1 MTIDMRKQIFS
12 TLIALFILQVT
23 SGCTKQVSEEAV
35 DFPEDVLTYVD
46 PWIGTGGHG
55 HVFVGASVPWG
66 MVQLGPTGIPE
77 GWDWVSGYHVSDST
91 IIGFSHT
98 HMSGTGIG
106 DLLDV
111 TVMPVTGE
119 VTLGRGTED
128 DPNSGHWSYSD
139 RRREVVRPGFY
150 GTHLLRYDVDVE
162 LTATTRVGLHR
173 YTFPKGADRPAVV
186 FDLVNG
192 GNWDKPTDVQIRR
205 VDDHRI
211 EGYRRSTGW
220 AKDQKVYF
228 VAEFS
233 EPISDFVVTSDGE
246 MSKDEGE
253 GTNVYARAD
262 IALGEKPLMVK
273 VALSPTGIEGAWK
286 NMESELPG
294 WDFEK
299 TKEHATNSW
308 AEELGKIRM
317 IASSKETMRVFYTAL
332 YHTMIAPSVFA
343 DVDGAYMGADLEV
356 HGDPGFTTRTTFSLW
371 DTYRAAHPLM
381 TLIHTDQMEDMVG
394 TFLNIYD
401 EQGKLPVW
409 HFYGNE
415 TNTMV
420 GNPGIPVLADAV
432 LKGFVKDEERAY
444 TAMKNSAMLDDRGQ
458 NYRKEYGYIPYDKM
472 VESVAYDL
480 EYALADWAVA
490 QVAQKL
496 GHTEDYSYFLERSKS
511 YRHLFDPETG
521 FMRGKSVAGK
531 WNEPFSPFHSSH
543 RDDDYC
549 EGNAWQYTFLVPHD
563 VEGLVQ
569 LFGDEELFLEKLDSL
584 FTVPSEIEGENTSP
598 DISGMI
604 GQFAHGNEPSHHILY
619 LYSMLGH
626 QDKAAPLLRQVMND
640 LYHDQPDGL
649 SGNEDVGQMS
659 AWYIL
664 SAMGFYQ
671 PEPAGGRF
679 YFGSPIIDAADLK
692 VRDGVFEIRVHN
704 NSEDNIY
711 IQKVELNGVEHS
723 KRWLDYEEIASG
735 GRLDIHM
742 GDKPNRW

>member
-1 MTIDMRKQIFS
+1 M
-12 TLIALFILQVT
+12 
-23 SGCTKQVSEEAV
+23 
-35 DFPEDVLTYVD
+35 
-46 PWIGTGGHG
+46 
-55 HVFVGASVPWG
+55 
-66 MVQLGPTGIPE
+66 
-77 GWDWVSGYHVSDST
+77 
-91 IIGFSHT
+91 
-98 HMSGTGIG
+98 
-106 DLLDV
+106 
-111 TVMPVTGE
+111 
-119 VTLGRGTED
+119 
-128 DPNSGHWSYSD
+128 
-139 RRREVVRPGFY
+139 
-150 GTHLLRYDVDVE
+150 
-162 LTATTRVGLHR
+162 
-173 YTFPKGADRPAVV
+173 
-186 FDLVNG
+186 
-192 GNWDKPTDVQIRR
+192 
-205 VDDHRI
+205 
-211 EGYRRSTGW
+211 
-220 AKDQKVYF
+220 
-228 VAEFS
+228 
-233 EPISDFVVTSDGE
+233 
-246 MSKDEGE
+246 
-253 GTNVYARAD
+253 
-262 IALGEKPLMVK
+262 
-273 VALSPTGIEGAWK
+273 
-286 NMESELPG
+286 
-294 WDFEK
+294 
-299 TKEHATNSW
+299 NSW
-308 AEELGKIRM
+308 AGELGKIRM
-317 IASSKETMRVFYTAL
+317 TAGSKETMRVFYTAL

-343 DVDGAYMGADLEV
+343 DVDGAYMGADLKV

-381 TLIHTDQMEDMVG
+381 TLIHTDQMEDMIG

-420 GNPGIPVLADAV
+420 GNPGIPVLADAI
-432 LKGFVKDEERAY
+432 LKGFVEDEKRAY
-444 TAMKNSAMLDDRGQ
+444 TAMKNSAMLDERGQ

-496 GHTEDYSYFLERSKS
+496 GHTEDYNYFLERSKS

-521 FMRGKSVAGK
+521 FMRGKSVTGE

-569 LFGDEELFLEKLDSL
+569 LFGGEGLFLEKLDSL

-626 QDKAAPLLRQVMND
+626 QDKAAPLLRQVMNE

-671 PEPAGGRF
+671 PEPAGGHF

-711 IQKVELNGVEHS
+711 IQKVELNGAEHI